1 MDMARALADPAG
13 MELWRMGSDELVSFA
28 VALSGRVSALQ
39 GLQLRTVAEIDRRGV
54 AIEQGASSSARWLTD
69 AARVAPAAASRMVRL
84 GLALSRL
91 PDVAAALGTGAIT
104 VDHAEVIVR
113 VLQQLPDDLPDDGV
127 DACRTYLLEAALAED
142 PQALNRRGRELLA
155 RISPD
160 DAELTEEHAVAR
172 RELRIN
178 DCGDGLHKV
187 TGWLDTE
194 AAELAKAVL
203 SPLAKPRPEDNGE
216 RDARSPAKR
225 LGDAFVDLLG
235 RAADHACVPGE
246 GYARPHLTLH
256 VRANALATGHGPAAE
271 LTFLGPLSIAS
282 ARRLACDAEIT
293 PMTLDEHGVPLD
305 VGRTTYT
312 VSGGLRR
319 ALIAR
324 DRGCAF
330 PGCGRPPGW
339 CHAHH
344 IIHWADNGDTALDNL
359 VLLCGHHHR
368 VVHHQGWSVAT
379 GDDRQPWF
387 TPPAW
392 IDPAQQPRPAHR
404 RRPAPPAPEL
414 AHLEV
419 ASCGSSAA

>member
-1 MDMARALADPAG
+1 MEIAVALAEPAG
-13 MELWRMGSDELVSFA
+13 VELWRLGTDELRAFA
-28 VALSGRVSALQ
+28 RELGTTVSAIQ
-39 GLQLRTVAEIDRRGV
+39 GLQLRTITEIDRRGA
-54 AIEQGASSSARWLTD
+54 AIELGAANTARWLTD
-69 AARVAPAAASRMVRL
+69 VSHVSPGAASRMVQL
-84 GLALSRL
+84 GLALDRL
-91 PDVAAALGTGAIT
+91 PDVAAALDSGALLSE
-104 VDHAEVIVR
+104 HAEVIVR

-172 RELRIN
+172 RELRIS

-194 AAELAKAVL
+194 AAELAHSVL
-203 SPLAKPRPEDNGE
+203 SPLAKPRPADDGE
-216 RDARSPAKR
+216 RDTRSPAKR

-256 VRANALATGHGPAAE
+256 VRADALAAGHGPAAE
-271 LTFLGPLSIAS
+271 LTFLGPLSIAA

-293 PMTLDEHGVPLD
+293 PMTLDENGVPLD
-305 VGRTTYT
+305 VGRTTYV

-344 IIHWADNGDTALDNL
+344 IVHWADNGDTALSNL

-368 VVHHQGWSVAT
+368 VVHHHGWAVT
-379 GDDRQPWF
+379 IGDDRQPWF

-392 IDPAQQPRPAHR
+392 IDPDGTPRPAHQR
-404 RRPAPPAPEL
+404 RHQPQL
-414 AHLEV
+414 LSLE
-419 ASCGSSAA
+419 

>member
-1 MDMARALADPAG
+1 MDMAGALADPTG
-13 MELWRMGSDELVSFA
+13 VELWRLGSDELVTFA
-28 VALSGRVSALQ
+28 RDLGTATSAIQ
-39 GLQLRTVAEIDRRGV
+39 GLQLRTITEIDRRGA
-54 AIEQGASSSARWLTD
+54 AIELGAANTARWLTD
-69 AARVAPAAASRMVRL
+69 VSRVSPGAASRMVRL
-84 GLALSRL
+84 GLALDRL
-91 PDVAAALGTGAIT
+91 PDVAAALDSGAIT

-113 VLQQLPDDLPDDGV
+113 VLQQLPDDLPGDGV
-127 DACRTYLLEAALAED
+127 DACRTYLLDAARLED
-142 PQALNRRGRELLA
+142 PQALGRRGRELLA
-155 RISPD
+155 RICPD
-160 DAELTEEHAVAR
+160 DAELTEEQAVAR
-172 RELRIN
+172 RDLRIS

-194 AAELAKAVL
+194 AAELARSVL
-203 SPLAKPRPEDNGE
+203 SPLAKPRSEENGE
-216 RDARSPAKR
+216 KDPRSPARR
-225 LGDAFVDLLG
+225 LGDALVDLLG

-256 VRANALATGHGPAAE
+256 VRADALAAGHGPAAE
-271 LTFLGPLSIAS
+271 LTFLGPLSIAA

-312 VSGGLRR
+312 VSGSLRR

-344 IIHWADNGDTALDNL
+344 IIHWADNGDTALSNL

-368 VVHHQGWSVAT
+368 VVHHQGWSVAI
-379 GDDRQPWF
+379 GKDRQPWF

-392 IDPAQQPRPAHR
+392 IDPGGTPRPSHQ
-404 RRPAPPAPEL
+404 RRPQPAHPP
-414 AHLEV
+414 
-419 ASCGSSAA
+419 GDYRGAA